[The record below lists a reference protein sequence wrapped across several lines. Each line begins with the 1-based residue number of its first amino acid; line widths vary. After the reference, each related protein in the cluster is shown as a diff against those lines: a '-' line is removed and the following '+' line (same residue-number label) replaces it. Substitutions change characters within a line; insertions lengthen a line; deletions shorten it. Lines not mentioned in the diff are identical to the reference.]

1 MTPTAVM
8 ESVLEPVG
16 DSLNAAA
23 ARKLL
28 ALPANPAAAA
38 RVHELAERA
47 TEGELSPS
55 ERSEYEALV
64 AAADVVAI
72 LQAQARLRLKT
83 A

>member
-1 MTPTAVM
+1 MTPTAVI
-8 ESVLEPVG
+8 ESILEPVG
-16 DSLNAAA
+16 HSLNAAA

-28 ALPANPAAAA
+28 DMHASPLAAA
-38 RVHELAERA
+38 RVHELANRA
-47 TEGELSPS
+47 NEGALTSA

-72 LQAQARLRLKT
+72 LQAQARLRFKS